1 MVAYYLWPALAV
13 ALIAA
18 TRSWWRL
25 MPTSLLAVT
34 VTVASQSDWRS
45 VWGWWM
51 LMVAGVALT
60 LYSAGVPGK
69 DHRRGS
75 ASRGSLIPGT
85 ALHSPPHNV
94 VSDWEHDTIDADV
107 RSRPDVIARHPADTN
122 GLRSSCST
130 HDSEVPDGR
139 RITRT

>member
-1 MVAYYLWPALAV
+1 
-13 ALIAA
+13 
-18 TRSWWRL
+18 

-60 LYSAGVPGK
+60 LYAAGVPGK

-75 ASRGSLIPGT
+75 ASRSSLIPGT
-85 ALHSPPHNV
+85 ALHSPPRTV
-94 VSDWEHDTIDADV
+94 VSDWERDTIDADI
-107 RSRPDVIARHPADTN
+107 RSRPEVIARHRTDTN
-122 GLRSSCST
+122 GLRSSCSP
-130 HDSEVPDGR
+130 HGSEVPDAR